1 MVKFSIVVPVYN
13 TYDYLEKCL
22 SSLVNQ
28 KNIKEKYEIIIVNDG
43 SPDNSEKI
51 ILAFQEQYP
60 QLIKYIKKENGG
72 VASAR
77 NEGVKYV
84 NGEYILFVDSD
95 DYLDPYLL
103 EKLSAHI
110 LEKGAPDVIRINSQ
124 DVKSDGTVIQTV
136 FVEECNDDVEL
147 LKRIMEKRALEVP
160 WGYVYKASFYKK
172 NKFEFAPKR
181 IHEDY
186 GLIPIILYKA
196 ETISCLPYIGYNYV
210 EREGSI
216 MAETQYEKMKKRVDD
231 MYFLYCI
238 HMKEIKGDSIKGKLL
253 RSYSLEAML
262 SKLTFL
268 NDTDLKQKLEEIK
281 SNLNSSDIYC
291 YNFKKAI
298 KKVLLKANSQVYLKL
313 YKKYKF

>member
-22 SSLVNQ
+22 SSLVMQ
-28 KNIKEKYEIIIVNDG
+28 KNVKENYEIIVVNDG
-43 SPDNSEKI
+43 STDESEKI
-51 ILAFQEQYP
+51 ILEFEKKYP

-77 NEGVKYV
+77 NEGVKHIT
-84 NGEYILFVDSD
+84 GEYILFVDSD
-95 DYLDPYLL
+95 DYLELDLL
-103 EKLSAHI
+103 EKLDSHI
-110 LEKGAPDVIRINSQ
+110 QKNNAPDVIRINSQ
-124 DVKSDGTVIQTV
+124 DVKTDGTIIKKV
-136 FVEECNDDVEL
+136 FVEENKDEIKL
-147 LKRIMEKRALEVP
+147 LKEIMQKRALEVP
-160 WGYVYKASFYKK
+160 WGYVYKASFYKQ
-172 NKFEFAPKR
+172 NHFEFALRR

-196 ETISCLPYIGYNYV
+196 KTITCLPYIGYDYV

-216 MAETQYEKMKKRVDD
+216 MAETQYEKMKRRVDD

-238 HMKEIKGDSIKGKLL
+238 HMQEIKGDSIKGKLL

-268 NDTDLKQKLEEIK
+268 NDEDLKQKLKEIK
-281 SNLNSSDIYC
+281 KNLNSSDIYC
-291 YNFKKAI
+291 YNLKKVI
-298 KKVLLKANSQVYLKL
+298 KKGLLKINIGAYLKL
-313 YKKYKF
+313 YRKYKF